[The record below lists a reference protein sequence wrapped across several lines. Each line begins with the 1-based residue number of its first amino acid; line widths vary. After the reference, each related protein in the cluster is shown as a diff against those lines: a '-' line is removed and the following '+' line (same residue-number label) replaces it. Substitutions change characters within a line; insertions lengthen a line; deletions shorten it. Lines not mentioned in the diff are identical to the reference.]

1 MAGRAGGSSSVLPRV
16 KEFPFYD
23 LISFLDLPSYCI
35 SVLFLSLE
43 TFCFASLQNLELYS
57 CAIYSTSVAFVYA
70 LPTTTISARPLIMSL
85 IDKSAQI
92 AVAVAV
98 GRGRSV
104 ADQVYDLVLLVL
116 RSQSAVRQPL
126 LLPLCS
132 LFQGST
138 EGECR

>member
-43 TFCFASLQNLELYS
+43 TFCFASLQKLELYS

-92 AVAVAV
+92 AVAV
-98 GRGRSV
+98 GRGPSV